1 MGLKDQFNRFRNYF
15 VEDDDDDYG
24 YDEEYERQEVSE
36 EKPVSVKPQ
45 VKSTPQSA
53 QVRPSRPQ
61 ETTTT
66 QTRNS
71 NNTTNTV
78 SSPSARRPLQQPVQ
92 SSYTTQRSA
101 SGMNSGYV
109 SAPAQPTILSRTT
122 NTAVSPTINIK
133 EPRVYQDVMELASVV
148 KAGQSVLIN
157 FKNMADQQARR
168 SIDFLTGVAYIVD
181 GDIQNIGGQIFLVT
195 PTGVTVEGAKELSIL
210 SGGGQNFE
218 TFDLTY

>member
-66 QTRNS
+66 QTR

-218 TFDLTY
+218 SFDLTY